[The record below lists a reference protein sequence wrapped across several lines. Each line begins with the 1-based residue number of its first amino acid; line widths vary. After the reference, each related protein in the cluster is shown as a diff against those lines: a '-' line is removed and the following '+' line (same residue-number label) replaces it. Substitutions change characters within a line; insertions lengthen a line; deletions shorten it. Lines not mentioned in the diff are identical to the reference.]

1 MAPASTIERA
11 VRVTDAGITLI
22 DAIAAGLAVMAI
34 GEVAAAQYFASR
46 EQGRSKL
53 IASLLLWEGVA
64 MLACAGVL
72 VVRQAFDVSTIVS
85 LIAIWMAGAGVGLLR
100 AGVFDAPPE

>member
-1 MAPASTIERA
+1 MAGTGLSLF
-11 VRVTDAGITLI
+11 DF
-22 DAIAAGLAVMAI
+22 IAAGLAVLAL
-34 GEVAAAQYFASR
+34 GELVAARYFAD
-46 EQGRSKL
+46 QNKL

-64 MLACAGVL
+64 MFACAGVL
-72 VVRQAFDVSTIVS
+72 YIRQDFDLSTIVS

>member
-1 MAPASTIERA
+1 MPGGGPSIFDI
-11 VRVTDAGITLI
+11 V
-22 DAIAAGLAVMAI
+22 AAGLAVVAL
-34 GEVAAAQYFASR
+34 GEVVAARLFAGQDGKQSR
-46 EQGRSKL
+46 L

-72 VVRQAFDVSTIVS
+72 YVRQDFSVATIIS

-100 AGVFDAPPE
+100 AGVFDAPRE

>member
-1 MAPASTIERA
+1 MP
-11 VRVTDAGITLI
+11 DAGPTLI
-22 DAIAAGLAVMAI
+22 DIIAAGLAVLAL
-34 GEVAAAQYFASR
+34 GEVIAARYFADR
-46 EQGRSKL
+46 NKL

-72 VVRQAFDVSTIVS
+72 YTRQAFDAPTIVS

-100 AGVFDAPPE
+100 AGVFDAPRE

>member
-1 MAPASTIERA
+1 MADTGLSLF
-11 VRVTDAGITLI
+11 DF
-22 DAIAAGLAVMAI
+22 IAAGLAVLAL
-34 GEVAAAQYFASR
+34 GELVAARYFAD
-46 EQGRSKL
+46 QNKI

-64 MLACAGVL
+64 MFACAGVICI
-72 VVRQAFDVSTIVS
+72 RQDFDLSTIVS